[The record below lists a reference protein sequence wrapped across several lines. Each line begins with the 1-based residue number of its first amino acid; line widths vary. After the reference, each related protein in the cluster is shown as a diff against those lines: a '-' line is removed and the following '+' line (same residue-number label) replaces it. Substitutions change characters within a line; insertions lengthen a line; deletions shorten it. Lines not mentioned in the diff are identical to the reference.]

1 MIMRALWWLLKISAR
16 ASARLRAALGPP
28 PVGTHPTEWMVG
40 MGRLDPDEPA
50 PSANLQDFLDTASPE
65 DRAWLLERTAIYA
78 RTFCGRCG
86 AGPNSPRRRCA
97 ACLELLTRVMR
108 EQHGD
113 EARKLEQIAE
123 LARKGGGL

>member
-1 MIMRALWWLLKISAR
+1 MMVRALWWLLKIAAR
-16 ASARLRAALGPP
+16 ASTRLRNALGPP

-40 MGRLDPDEPA
+40 GSLDPDEPA
-50 PSANLQDFLDTASPE
+50 PRANLADFLDVASPE
-65 DRAWLLERTAIYA
+65 DRAWLLERAAIYA

-86 AGPNSPRRRCA
+86 AGPNNPARRCR
-97 ACLELLTRVMR
+97 ACLELLARVMR

-113 EARKLEQIAE
+113 EAGKLEKISE